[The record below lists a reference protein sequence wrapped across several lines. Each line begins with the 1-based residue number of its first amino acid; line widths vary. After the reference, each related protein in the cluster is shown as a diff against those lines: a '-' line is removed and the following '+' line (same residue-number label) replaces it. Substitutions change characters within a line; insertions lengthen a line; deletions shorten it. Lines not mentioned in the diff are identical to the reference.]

1 MNKKPSFGTMLNMH
15 KPKRRFFMFYKRILT
30 LSVLAAILLLL
41 VGLLPVHG
49 EEEIY
54 NKVVRLHVL
63 ANSNSEEDQAVKL
76 EVRDAILEV
85 TVPLLQDC
93 QTREEAVFR
102 LEENRTLLTDT
113 AQSVLRARGFEDTVH
128 IEMGLESY
136 PTRTYDSL
144 CFPAGE
150 YISMRVSLGKGE
162 GQNWW
167 CCLFPPLC
175 LGAATVGEDVAEDAC
190 ISVGFTPTQYK
201 IITESDKPV
210 YRARFKILEL
220 LGK

>member
-1 MNKKPSFGTMLNMH
+1 
-15 KPKRRFFMFYKRILT
+15 MFYKKILM
-30 LSVLAAILLLL
+30 LSILAAIALL
-41 VGLLPVHG
+41 VVGVLPVHG

-63 ANSNSEEDQAVKL
+63 ANSDSEEDQAVKL
-76 EVRDAILEV
+76 AVRDAVLNV
-85 TVPLLQDC
+85 TVPLLQNC
-93 QTREEAVFR
+93 QTREEAILL
-102 LEENRTLLTDT
+102 LEENCELLTQT
-113 AQSVLRARGFEDTVH
+113 AQTVLREQGFDDEVH
-128 IEMGLESY
+128 IEMGLEDY

-150 YISMRVSLGKGE
+150 YVSMRIELGEAE

-175 LGAATVGEDVAEDAC
+175 LDTATVNRKTAEDAC

-210 YRARFKILEL
+210 YRARFKILEWM
-220 LGK
+220 GN

>member
-1 MNKKPSFGTMLNMH
+1 
-15 KPKRRFFMFYKRILT
+15 MFYKRILT
-30 LSVLAAILLLL
+30 LSVIVALLLL
-41 VGLLPVHG
+41 VVGLLPVYG

-63 ANSNSEEDQAVKL
+63 ANSDSKEDQAVKL
-76 EVRDAILEV
+76 KVRDAILNV

-93 QTREEAVFR
+93 QTKEEAVAL
-102 LEENRTLLTDT
+102 LEANHSVLTET
-113 AQSVLRARGFEDTVH
+113 AQIILREQGFDDTVS
-128 IEMGLESY
+128 IEMGLENY

-150 YISMRVSLGKGE
+150 YISMRVSLGEGE

-175 LGAATVGEDVAEDAC
+175 LGVATVSEKTAEDAC

-210 YRARFKILEL
+210 YRARFKILEYF
-220 LGK
+220 GK

>member
-1 MNKKPSFGTMLNMH
+1 
-15 KPKRRFFMFYKRILT
+15 MFYKRILT
-30 LSVLAAILLLL
+30 LAIFAAILLLV

-54 NKVVRLHVL
+54 DKVVRLHVL
-63 ANSNSEEDQAVKL
+63 ANSDSEEDQAVKL
-76 EVRDAILEV
+76 KVRDAILAL
-85 TVPLLQDC
+85 TVPPLQNC
-93 QTREEAVFR
+93 ETKEEAVAL
-102 LEENRTLLTDT
+102 LEENQTLFVE
-113 AQSVLRARGFEDTVH
+113 AAKAVLQEEGFDDTVS
-128 IEMGLESY
+128 IEMGLEEY

-150 YISMRVSLGKGE
+150 YISMRVSLGTGE

-175 LGAATVGEDVAEDAC
+175 LGAATVRDEDAEDAC

-220 LGK
+220 LGQ

>member
-1 MNKKPSFGTMLNMH
+1 
-15 KPKRRFFMFYKRILT
+15 MFYKRILT
-30 LSVLAAILLLL
+30 LSIIAALCLLLM
-41 VGLLPVHG
+41 GLLPVHG

-54 NKVVRLHVL
+54 DKVVRLHVL
-63 ANSNSEEDQAVKL
+63 ANSDSEEDQAVKL
-76 EVRDAILEV
+76 AVRDAILEV
-85 TVPLLQDC
+85 TVPLLQNC
-93 QTREEAVFR
+93 ETKEEAILL
-102 LEENRTLLTDT
+102 LEENQALLSQT
-113 AQSVLRARGFEDTVH
+113 AQAVLCEQGFDDTVS
-128 IEMGLESY
+128 IEMGLEKY

-150 YISMRVSLGKGE
+150 YISMRVSLGEGE

-175 LGAATVGEDVAEDAC
+175 LDAATVGKEVAEDAC

-220 LGK
+220 LGR

>member
-1 MNKKPSFGTMLNMH
+1 
-15 KPKRRFFMFYKRILT
+15 MFYKRILT
-30 LSVLAAILLLL
+30 LSIVAAVCLLAI
-41 VGLLPVHG
+41 GLLPVHG

-54 NKVVRLHVL
+54 DKVVRLHVL
-63 ANSNSEEDQAVKL
+63 ANSDSEKDQAIKL
-76 EVRDAILEV
+76 KVRDAILEV
-85 TVPLLQDC
+85 TVPLLENC
-93 QTREEAVFR
+93 QSKEEAVLL
-102 LEENRTLLTDT
+102 LEENQPFLIAT
-113 AQSVLRARGFEDTVH
+113 AQTVLQENGFEDAVS
-128 IEMGLESY
+128 IEMGLEDY

-150 YISMRVSLGKGE
+150 YISMRVSLGEGE

-175 LGAATVGEDVAEDAC
+175 LGAATVKDKEAEDAC

-201 IITESDKPV
+201 VITESDKPV

-220 LGK
+220 LGKEK

>member
-1 MNKKPSFGTMLNMH
+1 
-15 KPKRRFFMFYKRILT
+15 MFYKRILA
-30 LSVLAAILLLL
+30 LSIFAALALLL

-63 ANSNSEEDQAVKL
+63 ANSDSEEDQAVKL
-76 EVRDAILEV
+76 AVRDAVLNV
-85 TVPLLQDC
+85 TAPLLQNC
-93 QTREEAVFR
+93 QTREEAVFL
-102 LEENRTLLTDT
+102 LEKNRELLTQT
-113 AQSVLRARGFEDTVH
+113 AETVLHEQGFDDDVH
-128 IEMGLESY
+128 IEMGLEEY

-150 YISMRVSLGKGE
+150 YVSMRVEIGE
-162 GQNWW
+162 ADGQNWW

-175 LGAATVGEDVAEDAC
+175 LDTATVGKQTAEDAC

-210 YRARFKILEL
+210 YRARFKILEWM
-220 LGK
+220 GN

>member
-1 MNKKPSFGTMLNMH
+1 
-15 KPKRRFFMFYKRILT
+15 MFYKRILT
-30 LSVLAAILLLL
+30 LSIFAAILLLL

-54 NKVVRLHVL
+54 DKVVRLHVL
-63 ANSNSEEDQAVKL
+63 ANSDSEEDQAVKL
-76 EVRDAILEV
+76 EVRDAILQV
-85 TVPLLQDC
+85 TVPLLQNC
-93 QTREEAVFR
+93 QTREEAVLL
-102 LEENRTLLTDT
+102 LEENRTILTE
-113 AQSVLRARGFEDTVH
+113 AARAVLRERGFEDTVH

-150 YISMRVSLGKGE
+150 YVSMRVSLGQGE

-175 LGAATVGEDVAEDAC
+175 LDAATVGKEVAEDAC

-201 IITESDKPV
+201 IITESDQPV

-220 LGK
+220 LGQ

>member
-1 MNKKPSFGTMLNMH
+1 
-15 KPKRRFFMFYKRILT
+15 MFYKRILT
-30 LSVLAAILLLL
+30 LSIMAAIILL
-41 VGLLPVHG
+41 VIGFLPVHG

-63 ANSNSEEDQAVKL
+63 ANSDSEEDQAVKL
-76 EVRDAILEV
+76 AVRDAILDV
-85 TVPLLQDC
+85 TVPLLQNC
-93 QTREEAVFR
+93 KAKEEAVAL
-102 LEENRTLLTDT
+102 LEENRTLLTET
-113 AQSVLRARGFEDTVH
+113 AKTVLREEGFDDTVN
-128 IEMGLESY
+128 IEMGLEEY

-150 YISMRVSLGKGE
+150 YISMRVSLGEGE

-175 LGAATVGEDVAEDAC
+175 LGAATVNEKTAEDTC
-190 ISVGFTPTQYK
+190 VSVGFTPTQYK

-210 YRARFKILEL
+210 YRARFKILEIF
-220 LGK
+220 G

>member
-1 MNKKPSFGTMLNMH
+1 
-15 KPKRRFFMFYKRILT
+15 MFYKRILT
-30 LSVLAAILLLL
+30 LSVVAAICLLI

-54 NKVVRLHVL
+54 DKVVRLHVL
-63 ANSNSEEDQAVKL
+63 ANSDSEEDQAVKL
-76 EVRDAILEV
+76 AVRDAILDV
-85 TVPLLQDC
+85 TVPMLQNC
-93 QTREEAVFR
+93 RTKEEAVLL
-102 LEENRTLLTDT
+102 LEENRVLLTRT
-113 AQSVLRARGFEDTVH
+113 AETVLREKGVDDTVN
-128 IEMGLESY
+128 IEMGLENY

-150 YISMRVSLGKGE
+150 YISMRVSLGEGE

-175 LGAATVGEDVAEDAC
+175 LGVATVNEKAAEDAC

-201 IITESDKPV
+201 IITESDQPV

-220 LGK
+220 LGQ

>member
-1 MNKKPSFGTMLNMH
+1 
-15 KPKRRFFMFYKRILT
+15 MFYKRILT
-30 LSVLAAILLLL
+30 LAIFAAILLLV

-54 NKVVRLHVL
+54 DKVVRLHVL
-63 ANSNSEEDQAVKL
+63 ANSDSEEDQAVKL
-76 EVRDAILEV
+76 KVRDAILAI
-85 TVPLLQDC
+85 TVPLLQNC
-93 QTREEAVFR
+93 ETKEEAVTL
-102 LEENRTLLTDT
+102 LEENQTLFVE
-113 AQSVLRARGFEDTVH
+113 AAKAVLQEEGFDDTVS
-128 IEMGLESY
+128 IEMGLEEY

-150 YISMRVSLGKGE
+150 YISMRVSLGTGE

-175 LGAATVGEDVAEDAC
+175 LGAATVRDEDAEDAC

-220 LGK
+220 LGQ

>member
-1 MNKKPSFGTMLNMH
+1 MV
-15 KPKRRFFMFYKRILT
+15 YKRILT
-30 LSVLAAILLLL
+30 LSVMAALLLL
-41 VGLLPVHG
+41 CVGFLPVQG

-63 ANSNSEEDQAVKL
+63 ANSDSEEDQAVKL
-76 EVRDAILEV
+76 AVRDAILDV

-93 QTREEAVFR
+93 QTQEEAIAR
-102 LEENRTLLTDT
+102 LEENHPLFLQV
-113 AQSVLRARGFEDTVH
+113 AQTVLRERGFDDTVL
-128 IEMGLESY
+128 IEMGLEDY

-150 YISMRVSLGKGE
+150 YISMRVSLGEGE

-175 LGAATVGEDVAEDAC
+175 LGAATVNADVAEDAC

-210 YRARFKILEL
+210 YRARFKVLEFL
-220 LGK
+220 NE

>member
-1 MNKKPSFGTMLNMH
+1 
-15 KPKRRFFMFYKRILT
+15 MFYKRILT
-30 LSVLAAILLLL
+30 LAIFAAILLLV

-54 NKVVRLHVL
+54 DKVVRLHVL
-63 ANSNSEEDQAVKL
+63 ANSDSEEDQAVKL
-76 EVRDAILEV
+76 KVRDAILAI
-85 TVPLLQDC
+85 TVPLLQNC
-93 QTREEAVFR
+93 ETKEEAVAL
-102 LEENRTLLTDT
+102 LEENQTLFVEA
-113 AQSVLRARGFEDTVH
+113 AQAVLQEEGFDDAVS
-128 IEMGLESY
+128 IEMGLEDY

-150 YISMRVSLGKGE
+150 YISMRVSLGTGE

-175 LGAATVGEDVAEDAC
+175 LGAATVRDEDAEDAC

-220 LGK
+220 LGQ

>member
-1 MNKKPSFGTMLNMH
+1 
-15 KPKRRFFMFYKRILT
+15 MFYKRILT
-30 LSVLAAILLLL
+30 LAIFAAILLLV

-54 NKVVRLHVL
+54 DKVVRLHVL
-63 ANSNSEEDQAVKL
+63 ANSDSEEDQAVKL
-76 EVRDAILEV
+76 KVRDAILAL
-85 TVPLLQDC
+85 TVPLLQNC
-93 QTREEAVFR
+93 ETKEEAVAL
-102 LEENRTLLTDT
+102 LEENQTLFVE
-113 AQSVLRARGFEDTVH
+113 AAKAVLQEEGFDDTVS
-128 IEMGLESY
+128 IEMGLEEY

-150 YISMRVSLGKGE
+150 YISMRVSLGTGE

-175 LGAATVGEDVAEDAC
+175 LGAATVRDEDAEDAC

-201 IITESDKPV
+201 IITESDRPV

-220 LGK
+220 LGQ

>member
-1 MNKKPSFGTMLNMH
+1 
-15 KPKRRFFMFYKRILT
+15 MFYKRILA
-30 LSVLAAILLLL
+30 LSIFAALVLLL

-63 ANSNSEEDQAVKL
+63 ANSDSEEDQAVKL
-76 EVRDAILEV
+76 AVRDAVLNV
-85 TVPLLQDC
+85 TAPLLQNC
-93 QTREEAVFR
+93 QTREEAVFL
-102 LEENRTLLTDT
+102 LEKNRELLTQT
-113 AQSVLRARGFEDTVH
+113 AETVLHEQGFDDDVH
-128 IEMGLESY
+128 IEMGLEEY

-150 YISMRVSLGKGE
+150 YVSMRVEIGE
-162 GQNWW
+162 ADGQNWW

-175 LGAATVGEDVAEDAC
+175 LDTATVGKQTAEDAC
-190 ISVGFTPTQYK
+190 ISVGFTPAQYK

-210 YRARFKILEL
+210 YRARFKILEWM
-220 LGK
+220 GN

>member
-1 MNKKPSFGTMLNMH
+1 
-15 KPKRRFFMFYKRILT
+15 MFYKRILT
-30 LSVLAAILLLL
+30 LAIFAAILLLV

-54 NKVVRLHVL
+54 DKVVRLHVL
-63 ANSNSEEDQAVKL
+63 ANSDSEEDQAVKL
-76 EVRDAILEV
+76 KVRDAILAL
-85 TVPLLQDC
+85 TVPLLQNC
-93 QTREEAVFR
+93 ETKEEAVAL
-102 LEENRTLLTDT
+102 LEENQTLFVEAAKAIL
-113 AQSVLRARGFEDTVH
+113 QEEGFDDTVS
-128 IEMGLESY
+128 IEMGLEDY

-150 YISMRVSLGKGE
+150 YISMRVSLGTGE

-175 LGAATVGEDVAEDAC
+175 LGAATVRDEDAEDAC

-220 LGK
+220 LGQ

>member
-1 MNKKPSFGTMLNMH
+1 
-15 KPKRRFFMFYKRILT
+15 MFYKRILT
-30 LSVLAAILLLL
+30 LSVIAAMLLL
-41 VGLLPVHG
+41 VIGLLPVHG

-54 NKVVRLHVL
+54 DKVVRLHVL
-63 ANSNSEEDQAVKL
+63 ANSDSEEDQAVKL
-76 EVRDAILEV
+76 SVRDAILEV
-85 TVPLLQDC
+85 TVPLLQNC
-93 QTREEAVFR
+93 ASKEEAVAL
-102 LEENRTLLTDT
+102 LEENRPLLIET
-113 AQSVLRARGFEDTVH
+113 AQTVLQKEGFDDAVS
-128 IEMGLESY
+128 IEMGLENY

-150 YISMRVSLGKGE
+150 YISMRVNIGEAE

-175 LGAATVGEDVAEDAC
+175 LGAATVKEKEAEDAC

-220 LGK
+220 FGK

>member
-1 MNKKPSFGTMLNMH
+1 MLNMH

-113 AQSVLRARGFEDTVH
+113 AQSVLRARGFEDSVH
-128 IEMGLESY
+128 IEMGLENY

>member
-1 MNKKPSFGTMLNMH
+1 
-15 KPKRRFFMFYKRILT
+15 MFYKRILT
-30 LSVLAAILLLL
+30 LSILAALALL
-41 VGLLPVHG
+41 VFGVLPVHG

-63 ANSNSEEDQAVKL
+63 ANSDSEEDQAVKL
-76 EVRDAILEV
+76 AVRDAILNV

-93 QTREEAVFR
+93 QTREEAVLL
-102 LEENRTLLTDT
+102 LEENRELLTKT
-113 AQSVLRARGFEDTVH
+113 AQNVLREQGFDDAVH
-128 IEMGLESY
+128 IEMGLEDY

-150 YISMRVSLGKGE
+150 YVSMRVELGDAE

-175 LGAATVGEDVAEDAC
+175 LDTATVGKQTAEDAC

-210 YRARFKILEL
+210 YRARFKILEWM
-220 LGK
+220 GN

>member
-1 MNKKPSFGTMLNMH
+1 
-15 KPKRRFFMFYKRILT
+15 MFYKRILT
-30 LSVLAAILLLL
+30 LSIFAAIFLLL

-49 EEEIY
+49 EGEIY
-54 NKVVRLHVL
+54 DKVVRLHVL

-76 EVRDAILEV
+76 EVRDAILAV
-85 TVPLLQDC
+85 TVPLLQNC
-93 QTREEAVFR
+93 QTREEAVLL
-102 LEENRTLLTDT
+102 LEENRTILTE
-113 AQSVLRARGFEDTVH
+113 AARSVLREHGFDDTVS

-150 YISMRVSLGKGE
+150 YVSMRVSLGQGD

-175 LGAATVGEDVAEDAC
+175 LDAATVGKEVAEDAC

-220 LGK
+220 LGQ

>member
-1 MNKKPSFGTMLNMH
+1 
-15 KPKRRFFMFYKRILT
+15 MFYKRILT

-113 AQSVLRARGFEDTVH
+113 ARSVLRARGFEDAVH
-128 IEMGLESY
+128 IEMGLENY